1 MNLNELSQ
9 SVINGDSSK
18 AAELTKAA
26 LEAKVPAETILR
38 EGLVPAM
45 KTVGELF
52 ERGEYYFPELL
63 LAGEVMKGALEY
75 LKPLLGKGGTAY
87 AGKYAIGTVQGDV
100 HDIGKNI
107 IIMMLEV
114 NGWEV
119 TDLGVDVSPEAFC
132 LAVKEGDYQILGMSA
147 MLTLT
152 MPNMAKTIDVLR
164 EAGLRDKVKVMVGG
178 APVTRGFADQIG
190 ADAYG
195 RDAVETINKAESFM
209 RKA

>member
-1 MNLNELSQ
+1 VNLNEISQ
-9 SVINGDSSK
+9 SVIDGDSSK

-26 LEAKVPAETILR
+26 LEARVPAEIILR

-63 LAGEVMKGALEY
+63 LAGEAMKGALEY
-75 LKPLLGKGGTAY
+75 LKPILGEGGTAY

-107 IIMMLEV
+107 IIMILEA

-132 LAVKEGDYQILGMSA
+132 LAVKEGDFQILGMSA

>member
-1 MNLNELSQ
+1 MDLGEISK
-9 SVINGDSSK
+9 SVIDGNSLK

-26 LEAKVPAETILR
+26 IGANMPAEKILD

-45 KTVGELF
+45 RTVGELF
-52 ERGEYYFPELL
+52 EKGEYYFPELL
-63 LAGEVMKGALEY
+63 LAGEAAKAALTH
-75 LKPLLGKGGTAY
+75 LRPLLSRGGAAY
-87 AGKYAIGTVQGDV
+87 AGKYAIGTVRGDV

-107 IIMMLEV
+107 VIMMLEA

-132 LAVKEGDYQILGMSA
+132 LAVKKGDFQILGMSA

-164 EAGLRDKVKVMVGG
+164 EAGLRDKVRVMVGG

-195 RDAVETINKAESFM
+195 RDAVEAVTKAKSL
-209 RKA
+209 KKKP